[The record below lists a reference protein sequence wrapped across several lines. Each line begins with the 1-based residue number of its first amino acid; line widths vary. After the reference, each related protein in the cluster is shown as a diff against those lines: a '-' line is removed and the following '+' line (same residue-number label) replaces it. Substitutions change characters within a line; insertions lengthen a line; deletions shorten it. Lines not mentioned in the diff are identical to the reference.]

1 MEKGKGLLYILIT
14 KRVVPRCVY
23 TEMQT
28 QKFHLLDIFCLGYV
42 EKIHTCVSSLDWQ
55 VRGGS
60 GEF

>member
-14 KRVVPRCVY
+14 KQVVPRCVY

-42 EKIHTCVSSLDWQ
+42 EKIHLRQFT
-55 VRGGS
+55 
-60 GEF
+60 